1 MALEI
6 PKFIGT
12 RVRRREDPALL
23 KGAGKY
29 VADIQLDGMLHLSIL
44 RSPLAHARVLSIDA
58 GRARGL
64 LGIVD
69 VLTWKEV
76 RELAPDPLPIMTGS
90 MIGQPDHTATPP
102 RRVLADKVVRFA
114 GDPILAIVSQDP
126 GVGLDALELIDVEY
140 EALAPVMTIAEAIEG
155 GTALHEGVENN
166 CGYRWR
172 FENGD
177 IDSILEKAAH
187 RAEVRI
193 AVQRMIP
200 NAMEPRAIVASYHQ
214 SDGQEPGLTVWCTTQ
229 IPHLLRDMLA
239 EAIGFPR
246 QNIRL
251 IAPEVGGGFGAK
263 CGIYP
268 EEVLCTALANKLR
281 QPVRWVATRS
291 EDYLATVHGRDQEA
305 HIRLAA
311 DSEGRI
317 QALDCDIYADV
328 GAYYSRSAPVIGS
341 ITGAMMT
348 GVYDI
353 PAVRCQVQ
361 GIFTNKGPIEPYR
374 GAGRP
379 EATYFLERAMDVLA
393 LESGIDPA
401 EIRRRNFVQAEDFP
415 YTTAIGL
422 TYDSGEYRRALDTA
436 LELVSWTELRR
447 EQARRRDDGGNP
459 LGIGIGCYVEVC
471 GFGPWE
477 MGSVRVLEDSTVEV
491 LSGTASQGQGH
502 HTTWAQLTA
511 ETLGC
516 PMDRVL
522 VREGDTGLVPKGM
535 GTFGSRSVAV
545 GGVAVLNNALIVR
558 DAARQI
564 AAHLMEAAVEDI
576 ELVAD
581 RFQVVGAPAHSKTW
595 KEVAQ
600 AAYDPSLPEA
610 LRQGLHSDELSN
622 QGDLTYP
629 FGTHICAVELDPET
643 GEISILRFLTVDD
656 CGRVI
661 NPLIVEGQ
669 VHGGIAQGIG
679 QALFEGAEYDTSGN
693 LISGNLMSYA
703 LPRAESLPLYETHR
717 TETPSPL
724 NPLGVKGIGE
734 AATIGSIPAVANA
747 VVDALAP
754 WGVRHLDTP
763 LTAEKVWRILN
774 T

>member
-1 MALEI
+1 M
-6 PKFIGT
+6 
-12 RVRRREDPALL
+12 RRREDPALL
-23 KGAGKY
+23 QGAGKY

-44 RSPLAHARVLSIDA
+44 RSSLAHARIRSIDTSQ
-58 GRARGL
+58 AREL
-64 LGIVD
+64 PGIVD
-69 VLTWKEV
+69 ILTWKEV

-90 MIGQPDHTATPP
+90 MIGQPEYTATPP
-102 RRVLADKVVRFA
+102 RHVLADKVVRFT
-114 GDPILAIVSQDP
+114 GDPILAVVSQDP
-126 GVGLDALELIDVEY
+126 AVGLDALELIDIEY
-140 EALAPVMTIAEAIEG
+140 EPLSPVMTIADALQG
-155 GTALHEGVENN
+155 RTTLHEGVENN

-172 FENGD
+172 FEKGD
-177 IDSILEKAAH
+177 IDAIFERAAH
-187 RAEVRI
+187 RAEVGI

-200 NAMEPRAIVASYHQ
+200 NAMEPRAIVASYQHLE
-214 SDGQEPGLTVWCTTQ
+214 GQAPGLTIWCTTQ

-239 EAIGFPR
+239 EAIDFPKEK
-246 QNIRL
+246 IRL

-268 EEVLCTALANKLR
+268 EEVLCAALAKKLR

-291 EDYLATVHGRDQEA
+291 EDYLATVHGRDQA
-305 HIRLAA
+305 AVIRLAA
-311 DSEGRI
+311 DGKGRI
-317 QALDCDIYADV
+317 QALDCEISADV
-328 GAYYSRSAPVIGS
+328 GAYYSRSAAVVGP

-353 PAVRCQVQ
+353 PAVRCRVQ
-361 GIFTNKGPIEPYR
+361 GIFTNKGPMEPYR

-379 EATYFLERAMDVLA
+379 EAAYFLERAIDVLA
-393 LESGIDPA
+393 QESGIDKA
-401 EIRRRNFVQAEDFP
+401 EIRRRNFVRPEDFP

-422 TYDSGEYRRALDTA
+422 TYDSGEYRRALDKA
-436 LELVSWTELRR
+436 LELASWRELRQQ
-447 EQARRRDDGGNP
+447 QAHRRKSGGKP

-477 MGSVRVLEDSTVEV
+477 TGSVRVLEDSTVEI

-502 HTTWAQLTA
+502 HTTWAQLA
-511 ETLGC
+511 ADTLSC

-522 VREGDTGLVPKGM
+522 VREGDTGQVPRGM

-558 DAARQI
+558 EAGRRI
-564 AAHLMEAAVEDI
+564 AAHLMEAAPEDI

-581 RFQVVGAPAHSKTW
+581 RFQVVGAPSHSKTW
-595 KEVAQ
+595 KEVAR
-600 AAYDPSLPEA
+600 AAYDPALPES
-610 LRQGLHSDELSN
+610 LQQGLHSDELN
-622 QGDLTYP
+622 KAEGLTYP
-629 FGTHICAVELDPET
+629 FGAHVCVVEIDPET

-679 QALFEGAEYDTSGN
+679 QALFEGAEYDPGGDLLTGN
-693 LISGNLMSYA
+693 LLSYA
-703 LPRAESLPLYETHR
+703 LPRADLLPCYETHR

-724 NPLGVKGIGE
+724 NPLGAKGIGE
-734 AATIGSIPAVANA
+734 AATIGSTPAVVNA
-747 VVDALAP
+747 VVDALSP

-763 LTAEKVWRILN
+763 LTAEKVWRILHQVA
-774 T
+774 